1 LSFLDPQIDR
11 LISKIMKIKNQ
22 SYHPHTFLN
31 VFLNAL
37 ECLKRR
43 FTMNLYLPHP
53 GSKVNGL
60 EQPIHNWRVYC
71 HLLHVRDGVGGGGE
85 TGRV

>member
-60 EQPIHNWRVYC
+60 EQPF
-71 HLLHVRDGVGGGGE
+71 HLCGVHCLLFTIPDGVGGDRE
-85 TGRV
+85 TGWV